1 MEAILEQH
9 TENIVLFIKKEYN
22 ICKDKQDKQDDQLA
36 MKLPWVGR
44 IIEKQC
50 KGLRFN
56 GGLYTQCTQ
65 ICEEYC
71 LTCQKN
77 KYGTVYD
84 RLKYSLG
91 EYRDLKGRKEMNFMN
106 YIKKNNI
113 CLKDIER
120 ECERVWGQKLPEE
133 YLVVKR
139 RGRPKKIQ
147 EVDDT
152 DSDSEKKSRGRPK
165 KKKKQIVEIKEDL
178 VHSLLNAQK
187 QEEVVDC
194 EEFVW
199 ENITYWKDLEGN
211 LYDSKTKEHVG
222 VYDMDHNIVTLYQ

>member
-1 MEAILEQH
+1 
-9 TENIVLFIKKEYN
+9 
-22 ICKDKQDKQDDQLA
+22 
-36 MKLPWVGR
+36 
-44 IIEKQC
+44 
-50 KGLRFN
+50 
-56 GGLYTQCTQ
+56 
-65 ICEEYC
+65 
-71 LTCQKN
+71 
-77 KYGTVYD
+77 
-84 RLKYSLG
+84 
-91 EYRDLKGRKEMNFMN
+91 MN

-113 CLKDIER
+113 CLKDVER

-152 DSDSEKKSRGRPK
+152 DSDSDKKSRGRPK

-187 QEEVVDC
+187 QEEEVDC

-222 VYDMDHNIVTLYQ
+222 VYDMDHNIVTLYH